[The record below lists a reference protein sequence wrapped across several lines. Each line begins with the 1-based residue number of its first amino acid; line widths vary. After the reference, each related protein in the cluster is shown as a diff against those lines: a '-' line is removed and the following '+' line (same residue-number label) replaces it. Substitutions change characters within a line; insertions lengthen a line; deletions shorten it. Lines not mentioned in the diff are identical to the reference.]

1 MEFVI
6 GGYSWEEAKDENGKT
21 IKQKV
26 FHNATAPF
34 FPVMCNWEERILTVD
49 GKYRKMVVGSV
60 YALGRQIDYFLE
72 NDLTICKP
80 KLRFTGYKNYQ
91 VK

>member
-1 MEFVI
+1 
-6 GGYSWEEAKDENGKT
+6 
-21 IKQKV
+21 
-26 FHNATAPF
+26 
-34 FPVMCNWEERILTVD
+34 MCNWEDRILTVD

-72 NDLTICKP
+72 GDLSICKS